1 MVPSFININR
11 VCKERVFAC
20 LFWVQ
25 NVPSFRILS
34 GNDDGRD
41 DFQKEACFFGIS
53 DIGLI

>member
-1 MVPSFININR
+1 ML
-11 VCKERVFAC
+11 AC

-25 NVPSFRILS
+25 NVPSFSILS

-41 DFQKEACFFGIS
+41 DLQKEGCFFGIS

>member
-11 VCKERVFAC
+11 VCKGRVLAC

-25 NVPSFRILS
+25 NVPSFSILS

-41 DFQKEACFFGIS
+41 DLQKEGCFFGIS